1 MDARGVIRDYEP
13 SRDRDQLRAC
23 VVELQE
29 FERGLEP
36 RLPRGEEMA
45 DQYLAFMLERCA
57 RTSGRVFIAEIDHA
71 VVGFVAVL
79 ANVPQEEPDEDRAP
93 YAYVS
98 DLVVRSA
105 YRRRGLGRALLEEAE
120 RFARGAGASLLRVGV
135 LALNEGARRLYGSM
149 GFADYTVQLVKPL
162 R

>member
-1 MDARGVIRDYEP
+1 VIRGYEP
-13 SRDRDQLRAC
+13 DRDRDQLRAC
-23 VVELQE
+23 VIELQE

-36 RLPRGEEMA
+36 RLPRGEEMV

-57 RTSGRVFIAEIDHA
+57 RTSGRVFVAA
-71 VVGFVAVL
+71 VDDTVAGFVAVL
-79 ANVPQEEPDEDRAP
+79 ASVPAGEPDEDRAP

-105 YRRRGLGRALLEEAE
+105 YRRCGLGRALLEQAE
-120 RFARGAGASLLRVGV
+120 GFARGAGASFLRVGV
-135 LALNEGARRLYGSM
+135 LARNEGARRLYARM
-149 GFADYTVQLVKPL
+149 GFADYTVQLSKPL

>member
-1 MDARGVIRDYEP
+1 MTRSAIRHYEP

-23 VVELQE
+23 IVELQD
-29 FERGLEP
+29 FERALEP

-45 DQYLAFMLERCA
+45 DQYLVFMLERCA
-57 RTSGRVFIAEIDHA
+57 RTSGRVFVAEVDHT

-79 ANVPQEEPDEDRAP
+79 ANVSPEEPDEDRAP

-105 YRRRGLGRALLEEAE
+105 YRRRGLGRALLEHAE
-120 RFARGAGASLLRVGV
+120 WFALGAGATLLRVGV
-135 LALNEGARRLYGSM
+135 LARNDGARRLYASM
-149 GFADYTVQLVKPL
+149 GFGDYTVQLIKPL

>member
-1 MDARGVIRDYEP
+1 MIRDYEP
-13 SRDRDQLRAC
+13 ARDRDQLRAC
-23 VVELQE
+23 VIELHE

-36 RLPRGEEMA
+36 RLPTAEEMV

-57 RTSGRVFIAEIDHA
+57 RTFGPVFIAEVDHTVA
-71 VVGFVAVL
+71 GFVAVL
-79 ANVPQEEPDEDRAP
+79 ASVPPQEPDEDRAS

-98 DLVVRSA
+98 DLLVRSA
-105 YRRRGLGRALLEEAE
+105 YRRRGLGRALLEQAE

-135 LALNEGARRLYGSM
+135 LARNEGARRLYAGM
-149 GFADYTVQLVKPL
+149 GFADYAVRLSKPL

>member
-1 MDARGVIRDYEP
+1 MIRDYEP
-13 SRDRDQLRAC
+13 GRDRDQLRAC
-23 VVELQE
+23 VVEHQE

-57 RTSGRVFIAEIDHA
+57 RMTGRVFVAEVDHA
-71 VVGFVAVL
+71 VVGFAAVL

-105 YRRRGLGRALLEEAE
+105 YRRRGLGRALLEHAE
-120 RFARGAGASLLRVGV
+120 RFAHGAGVGLLRVGV
-135 LALNEGARRLYGSM
+135 LARNDGARRLYASL
-149 GFADYTVQLVKPL
+149 GFADYSVQLIKPL
-162 R
+162 Q

>member
-1 MDARGVIRDYEP
+1 MIRDYEP
-13 SRDRDQLRAC
+13 GRDRDQLRAC

-57 RTSGRVFIAEIDHA
+57 RMTGRVFVAEVDHA
-71 VVGFVAVL
+71 VAGFVAVL
-79 ANVPQEEPDEDRAP
+79 ASVAPEEPDEGRAP

-105 YRRRGLGRALLEEAE
+105 YRRRGLGRALLEHAE
-120 RFARGAGASLLRVGV
+120 RFAHGAGASLLRVGV
-135 LALNEGARRLYGSM
+135 LVRNEGARRLYASI
-149 GFADYTVQLVKPL
+149 GFAPYTVQLIKPL

>member
-1 MDARGVIRDYEP
+1 MTTSTIRDYEP
-13 SRDRDQLRAC
+13 GRDRDQLRPC

-29 FERGLEP
+29 FERALEP

-57 RTSGRVFIAEIDHA
+57 RMSGNVFVAEVDHA

-79 ANVPQEEPDEDRAP
+79 ADVPQEEPDEDRAP
-93 YAYVS
+93 YAYIS
-98 DLVVRSA
+98 DLVIRSA
-105 YRRRGLGRALLEEAE
+105 YRRRGLGRALLEHAVCAWRGRARSSRRRPGAKRE
-120 RFARGAGASLLRVGV
+120 R
-135 LALNEGARRLYGSM
+135 ARRLYARL
-149 GFADYTVQLVKPL
+149 GFADYTGQLIKPL

>member
-1 MDARGVIRDYEP
+1 MDARRMIRDYEP
-13 SRDRDQLRAC
+13 GQDRDQLRAC

-36 RLPRGEEMA
+36 RLPVGEEMA
-45 DQYLAFMLERCA
+45 DTYLAFMLERCA
-57 RTSGRVFIAEIDHA
+57 RTSGRVFVAEVDHT

-98 DLVVRSA
+98 DLLVRSA
-105 YRRRGLGRALLEEAE
+105 YRRRGLGRALLEHAE
-120 RFARGAGASLLRVGV
+120 KFARGAGARLLRVGV
-135 LALNEGARRLYGSM
+135 LARNEGARRLYASM
-149 GFADYTVQLVKPL
+149 GFADYTVQLIKPL

>member
-1 MDARGVIRDYEP
+1 MIRDYEP

-57 RTSGRVFIAEIDHA
+57 RMTGRVFVAEVDHT

-79 ANVPQEEPDEDRAP
+79 ASVPSEEPDEDRAP

-105 YRRRGLGRALLEEAE
+105 YRRRGLGRALLEQAE
-120 RFARGAGASLLRVGV
+120 RFSRGAGSSLLRVGV
-135 LALNEGARRLYGSM
+135 LARNEGAGRLYASM
-149 GFADYTVQLVKPL
+149 GFAPYAVQLIKPL

>member
-1 MDARGVIRDYEP
+1 MIRDYEP
-13 SRDRDQLRAC
+13 GRDRDQLRAC

-45 DQYLAFMLERCA
+45 DRYLAFMLERCA
-57 RTSGRVFIAEIDHA
+57 RTAGRVFVAEVGYT

-105 YRRRGLGRALLEEAE
+105 HRRRGLGRALLEHAE
-120 RFARGAGASLLRVGV
+120 KFAHDAGARLLRVGV
-135 LALNEGARRLYGSM
+135 LARNEGARRLYASL
-149 GFADYTVQLVKPL
+149 GFADYTVQLIKPL

>member
-1 MDARGVIRDYEP
+1 MIRDYEP
-13 SRDRDQLRAC
+13 GRDRDQLRAC

-29 FERGLEP
+29 VERGLEP

-45 DQYLAFMLERCA
+45 DQYLAFMLERCV
-57 RTSGRVFIAEIDHA
+57 RMTGRVFVAEVDHA

-93 YAYVS
+93 YANVS

-105 YRRRGLGRALLEEAE
+105 YRRRGLGRALLEHAE
-120 RFARGAGASLLRVGV
+120 RFAQGAGVGLLRVGV
-135 LALNEGARRLYGSM
+135 LARNDGARRLYASL
-149 GFADYTVQLVKPL
+149 GFADYSVQLIKPL
-162 R
+162 Q